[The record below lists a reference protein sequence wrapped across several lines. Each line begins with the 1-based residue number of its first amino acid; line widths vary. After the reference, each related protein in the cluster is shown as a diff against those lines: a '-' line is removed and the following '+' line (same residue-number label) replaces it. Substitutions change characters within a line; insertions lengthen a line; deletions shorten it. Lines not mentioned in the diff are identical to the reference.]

1 MESVF
6 LDTDV
11 VIDLLTDRQPYSE
24 DIAAIFSLSEKG
36 ILELCVSSLSF
47 NNIYYIVRKLAG
59 HKKALELLTNLEK
72 LVIVS
77 PVGQE
82 HIREGLLSGF
92 KDFED
97 GIQYACA
104 SSAGIRTI
112 ITRNV
117 KDYAKAKC
125 AVHTP
130 DSFLTLF
137 RDSLPSR

>member
-1 MESVF
+1 MEKVF

-24 DIAAIFSLSEKG
+24 DIAVIFSLSEKG
-36 ILELCVSSLSF
+36 VLELCVSSLSF

-77 PVGQE
+77 PVGKEQ
-82 HIREGLLSGF
+82 IQEGLLSGF

-97 GIQYACA
+97 AIQYACA
-104 SSAGIRTI
+104 RSAGIHTI
-112 ITRNV
+112 VTRNV

-130 DSFLTLF
+130 DSFLALWGEKF
-137 RDSLPSR
+137 